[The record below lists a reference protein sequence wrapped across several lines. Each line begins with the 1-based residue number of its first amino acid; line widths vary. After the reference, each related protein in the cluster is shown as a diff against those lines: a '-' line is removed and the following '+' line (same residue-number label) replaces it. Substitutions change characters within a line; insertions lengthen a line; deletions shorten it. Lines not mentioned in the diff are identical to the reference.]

1 MKAVIL
7 AGGYGTRL
15 REETEFKPKP
25 MVEIGERPII
35 WHIMKNL
42 SMQGMNDFV
51 LCLGYKGEV
60 IKDYFLNYEART
72 HDVTVKLGINEG
84 AVQNFKEITENW
96 SVTLANTGLET
107 LTGGRLLKIKKY
119 VGSETF
125 LCTYGDGLADIDLN
139 ELISFHKS
147 HGKIATVTAVRPTNR
162 FGAMQIDQDNLVTK
176 FTEKPQV
183 DTWVNGGFFVFNS
196 EIFSYLDLD
205 TALEKNPL
213 EALVQDQQIKSYK
226 HNGFWQPMDTYRE
239 VQELNK
245 IWLENSAPWKNW

>member
-1 MKAVIL
+1 
-7 AGGYGTRL
+7 
-15 REETEFKPKP
+15 
-25 MVEIGERPII
+25 
-35 WHIMKNL
+35 
-42 SMQGMNDFV
+42 
-51 LCLGYKGEV
+51 
-60 IKDYFLNYEART
+60 
-72 HDVTVKLGINEG
+72 VKLGINEG

-125 LCTYGDGLADIDLN
+125 LCTYGDGLADINLN

-245 IWLENSAPWKNW
+245 IWIENSAPWKNW